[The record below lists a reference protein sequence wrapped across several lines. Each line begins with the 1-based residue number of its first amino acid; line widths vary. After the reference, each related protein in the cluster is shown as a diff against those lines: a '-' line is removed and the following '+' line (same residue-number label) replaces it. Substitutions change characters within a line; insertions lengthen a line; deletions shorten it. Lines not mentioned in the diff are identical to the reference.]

1 MKRWLLSLTVV
12 LVSVGMAT
20 ADDKA
25 EAVVKKAIEAHGGAE
40 ALNKYLAGKSKMKGE
55 LSLLGMSIEFTGSV
69 MYMLPDRYK
78 FELSASIAGQKLT
91 ILQTAKGD
99 KIKSTVKVGDM
110 TVPTPEDD
118 KDDVKMA
125 MILQDAE
132 RFTPLLDKKKFTL
145 KSADD
150 EEVDGKKTSVIVA
163 TPAAVKKE
171 VRFYFDKTTGL
182 LLRRSHQSKGPGDD
196 GAPKEVLEDSYSSD
210 YKKVKGIMV
219 PHKLEVK
226 HDGKKFMTATVSD
239 VDLLEKLE
247 DKEFGSDD

>member
-1 MKRWLLSLTVV
+1 MKRWFLSTMVV
-12 LVSVGMAT
+12 LVAVGMAT

-25 EAVVKKAIEAHGGAE
+25 EAVVKKAIEAHGGEA

-55 LSLLGMSIEFTGSV
+55 LNLLGMSLEFNGSITF
-69 MYMLPDRYK
+69 MLPDRYK
-78 FELSASIAGQKLT
+78 FELNASIAGQKLVVQ
-91 ILQTAKGD
+91 QTAKGD

-110 TVPTPEDD
+110 VVPTPEDD
-118 KDDVKMA
+118 KDDVKLA

-150 EEVDGKKTSVIVA
+150 EEVDGKKTSVVVA

-182 LLRRSHQSKGPGDD
+182 LLRRSHQGRGPGDD
-196 GAPKEVLEDSYSSD
+196 GAPKDVLEDTYSFD
-210 YKKVKGIMV
+210 YKKVNGIMV
-219 PHKLEVK
+219 AHKTEVK

-239 VDLLEKLE
+239 VELMEKID
-247 DKEFGSDD
+247 DKEFGADD